1 MSDKKRFEYLVAKGN
16 SQSEF
21 IVELAGLCLYGSISE
36 SEIETPSRIYSYEI
50 DGESV
55 KFKLQDDEPDIED
68 DIDLLDLIKIY
79 LALSTNGIEVM
90 VEGLW
95 RGRFPDTEFLQKNKD
110 YAFDFDVPLT
120 FADLVEVGQFLT
132 NEKRSIEELLKDESF
147 RSVFPSVQS
156 KWGSYGFMRHR
167 SGVEIRTSW
176 NDTVYIAAHGY
187 EAPLPVQDLFESF
200 VKFKKIDYD
209 QEDGFIRFRS
219 NKWKLAKMLARV
231 PVEHKQKV
239 YEWVDATQFAIE
251 EFHDSHGRTY
261 TPETFECYFGNCV
274 ITADR
279 NYVFDLIEC

>member
-36 SEIETPSRIYSYEI
+36 SEIETPRRIYSYEI

-110 YAFDFDVPLT
+110 YAFDFEVPLT
-120 FADLVEVGQFLT
+120 YADLVEVRQFLV

-167 SGVEIRTSW
+167 SGVEIRTTW

-187 EAPLPVQDLFESF
+187 EAPLPIQDFFESF
-200 VKFKKIDYD
+200 VKYKKIDYYQD
-209 QEDGFIRFRS
+209 DGFIRYRS
-219 NKWKLAKMLARV
+219 KKWKLAKMLARV
-231 PVEHKQKV
+231 PEEHKQKV
-239 YEWVDATQFAIE
+239 YEWVNATQFAIE

-261 TPETFECYFGNCV
+261 TPETFECYFGNSV

>member
-1 MSDKKRFEYLVAKGN
+1 MSDKKRFECLVAKGN
-16 SQSEF
+16 SQSEL

-36 SEIETPSRIYSYEI
+36 SEIETPRRVYSYEI

-68 DIDLLDLIKIY
+68 DIDLFDLIKVF
-79 LALSTNGIEVM
+79 LALKTIGVEVQ

-95 RGRFPDTEFLQKNKD
+95 SGRFPDIEFLQKNKD